1 MGSYGHK
8 CLFNYKPNSKLLKGG
23 NSEINKITVKINK
36 IKKIKIQMNIV
47 MILMID

>member
-8 CLFNYKPNSKLLKGG
+8 CLFNYKPEGG

-36 IKKIKIQMNIV
+36 IKKLKIQMNIV